1 MCRYDGLKDLTL
13 EQIYAEFETRMLVYK
28 TRQQWDTAGKSNQM
42 QAIYHEAKIQCGE
55 AMLESE
61 WISDNQ
67 RINIF

>member
-1 MCRYDGLKDLTL
+1 
-13 EQIYAEFETRMLVYK
+13 MLVYK
-28 TRQQWDTAGKSNQM
+28 ARQQWDTAGKSNQM

>member
-1 MCRYDGLKDLTL
+1 
-13 EQIYAEFETRMLVYK
+13 MLVYK

-67 RINIF
+67 RINIFSKKNKKIVILLCRVS